1 MTKTTNNNLQEK
13 CEDTKWV
20 IGMNPYI
27 EEGQTVECFVL
38 FSFGHCVDLSFFRLR
53 LLIAPLVFSNFF
65 LT

>member
-27 EEGQTVECFVL
+27 EEGQPVECFVL

-53 LLIAPLVFSNFF
+53 LL
-65 LT
+65 